1 VETRILASAL
11 SVRATFV
18 PLVRKASSSNTWPL
32 AGLSLGEPQ
41 AKSLK
46 SVLSRAE
53 ISRRADATRARIGEH
68 IRESEASWFFRP
80 IRKSRSKAS
89 T

>member
-1 VETRILASAL
+1 VETRILASAF
-11 SVRATFV
+11 SVRADV
-18 PLVRKASSSNTWPL
+18 PATCAQGVVVEY
-32 AGLSLGEPQ
+32 AGLSLGEPK

-53 ISRRADATRARIGEH
+53 ISRRADATRAQIGEH
-68 IRESEASWFFRP
+68 IRESEASWFFRS
-80 IRKSRSKAS
+80 IRRSRSKAS

>member
-18 PLVRKASSSNTWPL
+18 PLVRKPL

-80 IRKSRSKAS
+80 IRKSR
-89 T
+89 